1 MEIFAS
7 NLADNDK
14 GLLPHCDEFCHS
26 KLEVKFGALFFPS
39 AVFHIPN
46 TLLKFVNIK
55 PIFLLCSVI

>member
-1 MEIFAS
+1 MEIIAS

-14 GLLPHCDEFCHS
+14 GLLPHCEEFWHS

-46 TLLKFVNIK
+46 TL
-55 PIFLLCSVI
+55 C